1 MKTKF
6 LTLGLISLLAV
17 FGLLMFGCS
26 GDDTAK
32 TEATDGQSTLPEDS
46 GDKTLLDTTMTEEE
60 PAAEPFKEEKKVVAE
75 KPKPKPKPEPKP
87 EPVIIKTIILP
98 ENTPMEV
105 TFLTQVSTAENQI
118 GDKFRVMVK
127 GPAEKGQTLEI
138 PAGVILEGIIADLN
152 DGTAEKTKASIK
164 LKFTD
169 FILPGEKSI
178 PIEGYITTED
188 GTGVIIAGGQAGTIA
203 KDAGLGAIAGG
214 VIGAIAGKK
223 EDKTGT
229 AVKGAAAGAVV
240 GGIAGALLHKD
251 RVVFKEKAD
260 INITILSP
268 VVKTTVK

>member
-1 MKTKF
+1 MKTKIILF
-6 LTLGLISLLAV
+6 GLMAILGLFSLMIAGCFDDEKEKTALPDNSADQT
-17 FGLLMFGCS
+17 LM
-26 GDDTAK
+26 
-32 TEATDGQSTLPEDS
+32 
-46 GDKTLLDTTMTEEE
+46 DTTITDKE
-60 PAAEPFKEEKKVVAE
+60 PPADKPKEEKKKEVAE
-75 KPKPKPKPEPKP
+75 KPKPKPKPKPEPEPEP
-87 EPVIIKTIILP
+87 EPVIVKTTILP

-105 TFLTQVSTAENQI
+105 TFLTKISTAENQI

-127 GPAEKGQTLEI
+127 GPADKGQTLDL

-152 DGTAEKTKASIK
+152 DGTAKKEKASIK

-169 FILPGEKSI
+169 FILPGEKAI
-178 PIEGYITTED
+178 PIEGYITTD
-188 GTGVIIAGGQAGTIA
+188 DSTGIVIAGGQAGTIA

-260 INITILSP
+260 INITLVSP
-268 VVKTTVK
+268 VIQTTVK

>member
-1 MKTKF
+1 MKTKIILF
-6 LTLGLISLLAV
+6 GLMAILGLFSLLIT
-17 FGLLMFGCS
+17 GCFDDEKEKTALP
-26 GDDTAK
+26 DDTA
-32 TEATDGQSTLPEDS
+32 DQTLM
-46 GDKTLLDTTMTEEE
+46 DTTITDKE
-60 PAAEPFKEEKKVVAE
+60 PPADKPKEEKKKEVTE
-75 KPKPKPKPEPKP
+75 KPKPKPEPVQETK
-87 EPVIIKTIILP
+87 PVIIKTTILP

-105 TFLTQVSTAENQI
+105 TFLTQVSTTENQI

-127 GPAEKGQTLEI
+127 GPADKGQTLDL

-152 DGTAEKTKASIK
+152 DGTAKKEKASIK

-169 FILPGEKSI
+169 FILPGEKAI
-178 PIEGYITTED
+178 PIEGYITTD
-188 GTGVIIAGGQAGTIA
+188 DSTGVVIAGGQAGTIA

-214 VIGAIAGKK
+214 LLGAITGKK
-223 EDKTGT
+223 EKKTGT

-268 VVKTTVK
+268 VIQTTVK